1 MPELPGSYDAGKQ
14 RINTYDDSNEEH
26 KNIGINNEG
35 VSSSS
40 SSSASSSSSSSSSS
54 FSNRPKHDYEPD
66 HQRSR
71 EHDLDRHEIN
81 LNNQHNNDY
90 NLHHRHRERHRHDKH
105 PDAPAPAL
113 PPSPP
118 DTIVNEFDPA
128 QSPPM
133 LQPGTN
139 VFAPRPN
146 YEHGAVVVDRID
158 DDFGLPVDRLYDLRE
173 AFEGFVAQGSYF
185 IFGWALGQKVLRIS
199 AVKIISRP
207 DNSTSFEVIESQLE
221 NPLIDADHQDLHAL
235 KQLALPGFRHRP
247 HHRRNH
253 SLDDS
258 DGTSKINIVD
268 FSTDCSI
275 S

>member
-1 MPELPGSYDAGKQ
+1 MYPYFLFPATARTLNYDLNDHDHHRHGHYGMPELPGSYDAGKQ
-14 RINTYDDSNEEH
+14 RVNTYENSNEEH
-26 KNIGINNEG
+26 RNIGINNEG

-40 SSSASSSSSSSSSS
+40 SSSASSFSSSSSSSSS

-113 PPSPP
+113 PPPPPPSLP

-146 YEHGAVVVDRID
+146 YKHGAVVVDRID

-185 IFGWALGQKVLRIS
+185 IYGHLAKRFFAFLQVPINISEQSDALDMLT
-199 AVKIISRP
+199 
-207 DNSTSFEVIESQLE
+207 STS
-221 NPLIDADHQDLHAL
+221 N
-235 KQLALPGFRHRP
+235 
-247 HHRRNH
+247 
-253 SLDDS
+253 LD
-258 DGTSKINIVD
+258 
-268 FSTDCSI
+268 
-275 S
+275 

>member
-1 MPELPGSYDAGKQ
+1 MYPYFLFPATARTLNYDLNDHDHHRHGHYGMPELPGSYDAGKQ
-14 RINTYDDSNEEH
+14 R
-26 KNIGINNEG
+26 
-35 VSSSS
+35 
-40 SSSASSSSSSSSSS
+40 
-54 FSNRPKHDYEPD
+54 
-66 HQRSR
+66 
-71 EHDLDRHEIN
+71 
-81 LNNQHNNDY
+81 
-90 NLHHRHRERHRHDKH
+90 RHRHDKH

-113 PPSPP
+113 PPPPPPPSLP

-173 AFEGFVAQGSYF
+173 AFEGFVAQ
-185 IFGWALGQKVLRIS
+185 
-199 AVKIISRP
+199 VKIISRP

-247 HHRRNH
+247 HHRRNY
-253 SLDDS
+253 SIDDS
-258 DGTSKINIVD
+258 DVENGMRSSRFIIVRNVQVQADSNDAFYTAYSSTNRYDFRFYSKRNYIRRSKVN
-268 FSTDCSI
+268 
-275 S
+275 